1 MTHSDNQPEVWQKL
15 PLSRFS
21 VYTQM
26 QVEAAEELGRDLT
39 ALLDS
44 AIEGGVL
51 DGLSFQRI
59 YSLFWLW
66 VLATYEITRT
76 MSEYRACF
84 SEPLADRIQGYKRHV
99 AILRMPFAKQQFAGR
114 KEPIG
119 PEGSISAIDSSTKDL
134 AFQVGVEVVW
144 MRKLLSKFTQL
155 VQSVRPQDV
164 LCDLRD
170 APK

>member
-1 MTHSDNQPEVWQKL
+1 MTHSDSYSEILQQR
-15 PLSRFS
+15 PLIRFS

-26 QVEAAEELGRDLT
+26 QVEAAERLGSDLT

-44 AIEGGVL
+44 AIEGDVL
-51 DGLSFQRI
+51 DGLSFQPI
-59 YSLFWLW
+59 YSSFWLW

-76 MSEYRACF
+76 MSEYKTCF
-84 SEPLADRIQGYKRHV
+84 SEPLASRIQDYKRHV
-99 AILRMPFAKQQFAGR
+99 AILRIPFAKQQFAGR
-114 KEPIG
+114 KKPIG

-134 AFQVGVEVVW
+134 AFEVGGEVVW
-144 MRKLLSKFTQL
+144 MRKLLSEFTQL
-155 VQSVRPQDV
+155 VQSVKLQDV